1 LAVYT
6 TAARAAGATEDVMT
20 AYLPIVLGQDALQW
34 LRHLPRHCIDDWSD
48 FSRRFIA
55 NFQSLSDKP
64 AQPWDLKSIKR
75 RGDKTL
81 RSYLKRFQTMRN
93 RIPEVAEAA
102 VIEDFYR
109 GSNDSAFVRTIL
121 QKAPTTFEQ
130 LFREADL
137 YITADERAQDLIG
150 GAKPAPAAPRCDTNQ
165 QPDKRW
171 EERPR
176 EEVHAAGPPA
186 SRARGGPHGGEHTL
200 DDILD
205 AQCPYHKDMRH
216 TLWNCRDFK
225 QSIGHGRPFQP
236 LPPPPPR
243 GGPEEPRQPQQ
254 QEEGGGGAF
263 PRVDREVN
271 VIFGGHGSQESK
283 RQQKL
288 NDRQILVAAIGPLA
302 PYRWSEQPITFTR
315 ADQWLNFDHPGK
327 YPILVDPVIREIWVK
342 KVLVDRVSSINI
354 TFPRTLQGLGVTLKE
369 LHESDTPFFGIVPT
383 EGEYPLGHIYMPVTF
398 GNPENYR
405 TEYLR
410 FEVANFDCGYN
421 AIIGRPGLAKF
432 MAIPHYTYMI
442 LKMPGQQ
449 GIITVCADF
458 QGAVECFRVAIQ
470 AALTTKPSTTSSA
483 QANSK
488 PEEDLAVPRNEA
500 QAVTSM
506 RPTEETKRINLG
518 FADERKTAI
527 ISSSLDDK

>member
-1 LAVYT
+1 
-6 TAARAAGATEDVMT
+6 
-20 AYLPIVLGQDALQW
+20 
-34 LRHLPRHCIDDWSD
+34 
-48 FSRRFIA
+48 
-55 NFQSLSDKP
+55 
-64 AQPWDLKSIKR
+64 
-75 RGDKTL
+75 
-81 RSYLKRFQTMRN
+81 MRN
-93 RIPEVAEAA
+93 RISEVAEAA

-109 GSNDSAFVRTIL
+109 GSNDSVFVRAIL
-121 QKAPTTFEQ
+121 QKALTTSEQ

-150 GAKPAPAAPRCDTNQ
+150 GTKPAPPAPRHDANQ

-171 EERPR
+171 EKRPR
-176 EEVHAAGPPA
+176 DEVHAAGPPV
-186 SRARGGPHGGEHTL
+186 SRARGAPRGGERML

-216 TLWNCRDFK
+216 TLRNYRDFK
-225 QSIGHGRPFQP
+225 HFIGNDRPFQP

-243 GGPEEPRQPQQ
+243 GGPGEQ
-254 QEEGGGGAF
+254 QEGGGGGAF
-263 PRVDREVN
+263 PCVDGEVN
-271 VIFGGHGSQESK
+271 IIFDEHGSQESK

-288 NDRQILVAAIGPLA
+288 NDRHILVATTGPPA
-302 PYRWSEQPITFTR
+302 PYRWSEHPITFTR

-327 YPILVDPVIREIWVK
+327 YPLLVDPVIQETRVK
-342 KVLVDRVSSINI
+342 KVLVDGGSNINV
-354 TFPRTLQGLGVTLKE
+354 TFPWTLQGLGVALKE
-369 LHESDTPFFGIVPT
+369 LQESDTPFFGIVPT

-398 GNPENYR
+398 DTPDNYR
-405 TEYLR
+405 IEYLR
-410 FEVANFDCGYN
+410 FEVASFDCGYN

-442 LKMPGQQ
+442 LKIPGPQ
-449 GIITVCADF
+449 GIITMRADF
-458 QGAVECFRVAIQ
+458 QGTAECFWVAIQ
-470 AALTTKPSTTSSA
+470 AALTTKPSMTSSA

-488 PEEDLAVPRNEA
+488 PEEDLSVPANEA

-518 FADERKTAI
+518 FVDECKTAI